1 MVQTELTWVMSDLD
15 RVVHVLEL
23 APEPEPEPEEPGP
36 VSAIAGWFPHL
47 PPTPKPFGLGAHVPD
62 RTARATG
69 AGSMAGNVLPKGHVQ
84 VQCAE
89 CGCWQGGFRA
99 WCDQCGGDLP

>member
-1 MVQTELTWVMSDLD
+1 MVQTELTWCMSDLD

-23 APEPEPEPEEPGP
+23 APEPEEPEP

-47 PPTPKPFGLGAHVPD
+47 PPTPKPVGLGAHVPD
-62 RTARATG
+62 RTARQATSG
-69 AGSMAGNVLPKGHVQ
+69 AMAGNVLPKGHVRQKQ
-84 VQCAE
+84 VQCPE
-89 CGCWQGGFRA
+89 CGYWQGGYRA